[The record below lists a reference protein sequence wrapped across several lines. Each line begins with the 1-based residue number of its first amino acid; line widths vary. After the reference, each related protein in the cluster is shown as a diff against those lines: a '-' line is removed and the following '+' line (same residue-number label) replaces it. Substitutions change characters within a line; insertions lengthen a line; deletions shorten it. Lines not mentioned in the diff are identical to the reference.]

1 MRDFFYN
8 KGDVLIAILIIL
20 IAAFVIYLRVGV
32 IMDYS
37 STGEKGGSLLPMP
50 PSIEEVIDSVTGSGG
65 AGETAQESEDPAAGE
80 TTPNPT
86 EVTPPAQT
94 EEPVTPAEVP
104 AEMPAETTPEPQAEN
119 PAAAQ
124 GQEKEITVNAG
135 DAASTIADK
144 LLSAGA
150 ITDKQAFLSE
160 VMSQGADS
168 KLKMGTFKIPAGA
181 THAEIIKILVG

>member
-1 MRDFFYN
+1 
-8 KGDVLIAILIIL
+8 
-20 IAAFVIYLRVGV
+20 
-32 IMDYS
+32 MDYS

-50 PSIEEVIDSVTGSGG
+50 PSIEEVIDSVTGSGE
-65 AGETAQESEDPAAGE
+65 AGEAAQESEDPVAGE

-86 EVTPPAQT
+86 EVAPPAQT
-94 EEPVTPAEVP
+94 ETPENPPAETPV
-104 AEMPAETTPEPQAEN
+104 ETTPEPQAEN
-119 PAAAQ
+119 PPAAQ
-124 GQEKEITVNAG
+124 TQEKEITVNAG

-144 LLSAGA
+144 LLSAGV